1 MEDLLQDV
9 RYALRTFLRNPGFA
23 FIAILTLAL
32 GIGAN
37 TAIFTIFDS
46 VLLRKLPVAN
56 PQQLV
61 MLTDPDARGA
71 STGSESG
78 ERHLLAYSEFEY
90 LRDHNEVFSGIFA
103 ADSSA
108 VDLPV
113 TIANASEPADS
124 GDSAYIPSSA
134 ARSARKWTARA
145 TRLPLP

>member
-1 MEDLLQDV
+1 MKGLPVENLLQDV
-9 RYALRTFLRNPGFA
+9 RFALRTFLRNRGFA

-37 TAIFTIFDS
+37 TAIFTILDS

-71 STGSESG
+71 STGSEGG

-103 ADSSA
+103 ADSSFA
-108 VDLPV
+108 DLPV
-113 TIANASEPADS
+113 TFTL
-124 GDSAYIPSSA
+124 SAYVPSSA
-134 ARSARKWTARA
+134 ARSAPKWTACA
-145 TRLPLP
+145 TLLPLP

>member
-9 RYALRTFLRNPGFA
+9 RYALRTF
-23 FIAILTLAL
+23 AL

-46 VLLRKLPVAN
+46 VLLRRLPVAN

-103 ADSSA
+103 ADSSP
-108 VDLPV
+108 VELPV
-113 TIANASEPADS
+113 TIANASEPATS
-124 GDSAYIPSSA
+124 GDSANSPASTVRDSAYI
-134 ARSARKWTARA
+134 
-145 TRLPLP
+145 